1 MLETALMCLTLA
13 IYHEARGEPL
23 LGQMAVAEVIM
34 NRVNHR
40 SWPNTVCGVVKQK
53 AQFAFYWD
61 GASDAMRDESA
72 KTIAS
77 SIADSYINIG
87 NPGITGGATCYTTH
101 EVNNY
106 WTQQSKVITT
116 LGFHKFMDCTT

>member
-40 SWPNTVCGVVKQK
+40 SWPNTVCKVVKQK
-53 AQFAFYWD
+53 AQFSFY
-61 GASDAMRDESA
+61 SDNRSNEMKDLAA
-72 KTIAS
+72 KAIAA
-77 SIADSYINIG
+77 SIAKSYIEIG
-87 NPGITGGATCYTTH
+87 NPGIVGGAACYTTV
-101 EVNNY
+101 EVNNH
-106 WTQQSKVITT
+106 WTQQSKVVTVI
-116 LGFHKFMDCTT
+116 GGHKFMAC